1 MKTLL
6 VALAAMVA
14 LFAAAPAHA
23 KPQTAVFAGGCY
35 WCMEHDMKAIP
46 GVTAVMSGFTGG
58 RTKNPTYAQVVTET
72 TGHYEAVRVTY
83 EDTKISYE
91 QILQR
96 YWRLID
102 PTDDDGQF
110 CDRGSSYKAAIF
122 VTPEQK
128 AAAEA
133 SKEALIKSGRING
146 KVITQ
151 ILPLGAFYATDRQ
164 DHINYSE
171 RSKLSYQMYRTGCG
185 RDARLRQVWKAS

>member
-1 MKTLL
+1 MKTFIA
-6 VALAAMVA
+6 ALGAIAA
-14 LFAAAPAHA
+14 LIIAAPAQA

-58 RTKNPTYAQVVTET
+58 TTKNPTYADVVTET
-72 TGHYEAVRVTY
+72 TGHYEAVRITY

-102 PTDDDGQF
+102 PTDNGGQF
-110 CDRGSSYKAAIF
+110 CDRGPSYKAAIF

-133 SKEALIKSGRING
+133 SKDALIKSGRIQG
-146 KVITQ
+146 KVVTQ
-151 ILPLGAFYATDRQ
+151 ILPLGPFYATDRE

-171 RSKLSYQMYRTGCG
+171 RSKIAYQMYRSGCG
-185 RDARLRQVWKAS
+185 RDAKLKQVWKSS